1 MPLLTTKRENAM
13 YVFVTDPASD
23 SVLMSRKLGDDE
35 ELEPIIYAREWAK
48 ANGVEID
55 EDDTGY
61 IPDFSGHIR
70 VELREDPNNT
80 VCIWNGRNYFTKG
93 EE

>member
-1 MPLLTTKRENAM
+1 MH
-13 YVFVTDPASD
+13 VFVTDPASGET
-23 SVLMSRKLGDDE
+23 LMTRELRDE
-35 ELEPIIYAREWAK
+35 EILDPIIYAREWAQ

-55 EDDTGY
+55 EDDPGY
-61 IPDFSGHIR
+61 VPDCSGHIR

-80 VCIWNGRNYFTKG
+80 VHIWNGANYFTKD